1 MNRRDVKDADPRSS
15 TFTEW
20 PTPPLT
26 RPVATGELKPGVKLQ
41 NEKKL
46 AQNTNLFFSLYHST
60 AGTPAAVPK
69 LSSAQISEHYS
80 TCIKLSTEN
89 VSWYLRMLYF
99 TFTFSHLADAYIQS
113 DLQLG
118 VHKAINLELLDFLL
132 ETLLLCVQLKCNSTI
147 TCCLFFLQKITT
159 KNAFGL
165 HLIDY
170 MADILKQKDSELNFK
185 VETSIIFIE
194 HQFKCII
201 KSILYKINIVGGL
214 I

>member
-1 MNRRDVKDADPRSS
+1 MTVFFKVEAGLTAVLYWIISRETMMNRRDVKDADPRSS

-26 RPVATGELKPGVKLQ
+26 RPEATGELKPGVKLQ

-132 ETLLLCVQLKCNSTI
+132 ETLLLCVQLKRNSTI
-147 TCCLFFLQKITT
+147 TCCLFFFTENYHKECIWSTPHW
-159 KNAFGL
+159 L
-165 HLIDY
+165 HGRH
-170 MADILKQKDSELNFK
+170 S
-185 VETSIIFIE
+185 
-194 HQFKCII
+194 
-201 KSILYKINIVGGL
+201 
-214 I
+214 